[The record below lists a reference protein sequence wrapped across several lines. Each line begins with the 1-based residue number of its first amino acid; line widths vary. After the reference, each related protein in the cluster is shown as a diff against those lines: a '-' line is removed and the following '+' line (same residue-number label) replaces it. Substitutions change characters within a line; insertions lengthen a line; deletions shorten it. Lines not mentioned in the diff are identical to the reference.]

1 MLFSLPEAAFR
12 PNQMLLRL
20 AQEEKKSPHWSLNS
34 VCEYSARFQAPSL
47 VAATLPQRLP
57 PATTTLQSISPPLLV
72 QSPGS
77 TMLFEAPSNR
87 IETDTECVTSPTAY
101 NKTWKRSIVSIIE
114 VDYILSVWMPASV
127 IGYRNMMP
135 GCIDSVLTCLLQDHS
150 FFVSPPNNNWSVHW
164 THSDWM
170 RRLAFSPLHLTWS
183 ECLFVQNSYIQ
194 FCFPMASHLP
204 FHPLAAPSWPI
215 LSKWRCHTQNLS
227 IKWLFARLLLT
238 PRSLLKWNA
247 TLLATKA
254 NHKP

>member
-20 AQEEKKSPHWSLNS
+20 AQEGKKSPHWSLNS

-127 IGYRNMMP
+127 IGYCNMMP

-150 FFVSPPNNNWSVHW
+150 FLFPLPTTIEVCTAP
-164 THSDWM
+164 TQTECEDWHF
-170 RRLAFSPLHLTWS
+170 RHYTWPGLNV
-183 ECLFVQNSYIQ
+183 CLFRTVIYSFAFQWHHTYHFIPWLPPPDLY
-194 FCFPMASHLP
+194 FP
-204 FHPLAAPSWPI
+204 
-215 LSKWRCHTQNLS
+215 NEDV
-227 IKWLFARLLLT
+227 T
-238 PRSLLKWNA
+238 PKTSQ
-247 TLLATKA
+247 
-254 NHKP
+254 